1 MDQHENRR
9 RRGTAELNQ
18 NGVSSTSTDTNTTE
32 GDDDSLVARTV
43 KEIAHN
49 PTPGMGKEKFQ
60 GF

>member
-49 PTPGMGKEKFQ
+49 PTLVTGKEKFQ